1 MSGAH
6 PSAVEPR
13 AKLGFDT
20 IATLHLSRV
29 PEPVLAVLELRQC
42 APDEVV
48 RTAPGTCEVFG
59 KLGERPVLVEVQA
72 AGFTL
77 MLGQERAIH
86 VEQPLLPRT

>member
-6 PSAVEPR
+6 PSAAEPR
-13 AKLGFDT
+13 TEVCLET
-20 IATLHLSRV
+20 VATLQLRSV
-29 PEPVLAVLELRQC
+29 AEPVLAVLELRQC

-59 KLGERPVLVEVQA
+59 KLGERPVLMEVQA

-77 MLGQERAIH
+77 MLGQERAVH